1 MVILP
6 YWIVIV
12 IHNDTFFYCLFTSR
26 HIVASC
32 VDYGDVQVGYNT
44 VDDSDKVSF
53 HVQSVK
59 HADEPEAVSRIFV
72 IPEILHLARL
82 GMPVIIDIA

>member
-1 MVILP
+1 MVVLS
-6 YWIVIV
+6 YWIVIL
-12 IHNDTFFYCLFTSR
+12 IHNDTFFNCLFTSR
-26 HIVASC
+26 HIVVSC
-32 VDYGDVQVGYNT
+32 VDYGDVQVRYNT

-59 HADEPEAVSRIFV
+59 HADEPEAVARIFV
-72 IPEILHLARL
+72 ISEILHLEHL